1 MPPEP
6 PFISG
11 VMPRNGPIEEWVQ
24 QESAAWVPRMSRRP
38 DPPLPEVNSAAQE
51 GPYLMGQ
58 IVLGK
63 GL

>member
-1 MPPEP
+1 
-6 PFISG
+6 
-11 VMPRNGPIEEWVQ
+11 MPRNGPIEEWVQ